1 MAEIIRSFVVTSS
14 NASRLQRAS
23 VTVKTPTGA
32 IAARIYSDHS
42 KPLTYLRRWML
53 CPERLDLTDQLTRAG
68 IAPDVIDA
76 IVAMKGSHAKN

>member
-1 MAEIIRSFVVTSS
+1 MAEIINGLIVTAS
-14 NASRLQRAS
+14 NASKKGAQRAS

-53 CPERLDLTDQLTRAG
+53 CDERLELIDKLQRAG
-68 IAPDVIDA
+68 LKQEDIDA
-76 IVAMKGSHAKN
+76 IVAMKG

>member
-14 NASRLQRAS
+14 NASKLQRAS

-42 KPLTYLRRWML
+42 KPLVYLRRWML
-53 CPERLDLTDQLTRAG
+53 CKERLELVDQLSRAG
-68 IAPDVIDA
+68 LKQEDIDA
-76 IVAMKGSHAKN
+76 IVAMRG